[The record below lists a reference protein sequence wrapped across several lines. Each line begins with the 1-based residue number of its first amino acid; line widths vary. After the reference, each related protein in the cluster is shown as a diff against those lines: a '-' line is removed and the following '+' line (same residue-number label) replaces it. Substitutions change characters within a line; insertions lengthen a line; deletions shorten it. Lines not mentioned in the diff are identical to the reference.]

1 MAFRKKRKDPFH
13 EIQSCLQ
20 KRDYKGALDWFNTLL
35 QKDKKNTQIRLR
47 FADTLVLAGSKREA
61 VKQYRVV
68 ADELAEKGFMIRA
81 IAINKKIVHLDPS
94 QTDIHEKLAT
104 MNEDRSTATSRRP
117 RLADALTRPDAPIRR
132 EALQA
137 PAEPPVSLAP
147 PPVAREEAGPPE
159 TLPQLSLEESME
171 MEFGAGAEEPEEPIA
186 AALPEEAEEKE
197 DAEEEE
203 VALEIEVGEE
213 APASLSG
220 GFELMEEAAAS
231 TEPSEGPADE
241 PPDFSEEPMEFGL
254 GTEATEEVAE
264 AEIEVVTL
272 EEEESESPEIVLSL
286 EPAAEESVAEPEE
299 VVVAEVVEFEA
310 PSTTPEEAALVGS
323 GEEMEVV
330 ELNLEPEPA
339 MAEDGIESLMSA
351 LGEDIDSL
359 IDSIIDDV
367 GSSAMGDKPTEDEHP
382 THIPL
387 FSDLSTPEFID
398 VAILLVRRVGKV
410 GETIVR
416 EGDPGDSMFIISTGE
431 VRATVESNGQQLPVA
446 TLRDGDFF
454 GEMAVLSGEPRT
466 ATVTAVKNT
475 ELLELS
481 RENLS
486 EICSRH
492 PHVEAKIRLAYDE
505 RVARSRS

>member
-1 MAFRKKRKDPFH
+1 MAFRKKRKDPFR

-20 KRDYKGALDWFNTLL
+20 KRDYKGALNWFNTLL

-47 FADTLVLAGSKREA
+47 FADTLVLAGRKREA

-68 ADELAEKGFMIRA
+68 ADELADKGFMIRA

-104 MNEDRSTATSRRP
+104 MNEDRSSSTSRRP

-132 EALQA
+132 EAPQA
-137 PAEPPVSLAP
+137 PAEPPVSPAP
-147 PPVAREEAGPPE
+147 SPVAREEARPPE
-159 TLPQLSLEESME
+159 ALPELSLEESME
-171 MEFGAGAEEPEEPIA
+171 MEFGSGAEEPEESAAPIVA
-186 AALPEEAEEKE
+186 APPE
-197 DAEEEE
+197 DVEEEE
-203 VALEIEVGEE
+203 VALEIEMGEE

-220 GFELMEEAAAS
+220 GFELMEDAAAS

-254 GTEATEEVAE
+254 GTEASEEIAE

-272 EEEESESPEIVLSL
+272 DEQESESPEIVLSL

-310 PSTTPEEAALVGS
+310 PSTAREEPALVGS

-339 MAEDGIESLMSA
+339 MAEDGIESLISA

-367 GSSAMGDKPTEDEHP
+367 GSSAMGDKPMEDEHP

-431 VRATVESNGQQLPVA
+431 VRATIESNGQQLPSGGLSSTISSGVGES
-446 TLRDGDFF
+446 TL
-454 GEMAVLSGEPRT
+454 
-466 ATVTAVKNT
+466 
-475 ELLELS
+475 
-481 RENLS
+481 
-486 EICSRH
+486 
-492 PHVEAKIRLAYDE
+492 
-505 RVARSRS
+505 

>member
-1 MAFRKKRKDPFH
+1 MAFRKKRKDPFR

-20 KRDYKGALDWFNTLL
+20 KRDYKGALNWFNTFL
-35 QKDKKNTQIRLR
+35 QKDKKNIQIRLR
-47 FADTLVLAGSKREA
+47 FADTLVLAGRKREA

-68 ADELAEKGFMIRA
+68 ADELADKGFMIRA

-104 MNEDRSTATSRRP
+104 MNEDRSSSTSRRP

-132 EALQA
+132 EAPQA
-137 PAEPPVSLAP
+137 PAEPPVSPAP
-147 PPVAREEAGPPE
+147 SPVAREEARPPE
-159 TLPQLSLEESME
+159 ALPELSLEESME
-171 MEFGAGAEEPEEPIA
+171 MEFGSGAEEPEESAAPIVA
-186 AALPEEAEEKE
+186 APPE
-197 DAEEEE
+197 DVEEEE
-203 VALEIEVGEE
+203 VALEIEMGEE

-220 GFELMEEAAAS
+220 GFELMEDAAAS

-254 GTEATEEVAE
+254 GTEASEEIAE

-272 EEEESESPEIVLSL
+272 DEQESESPEIVLSL

-310 PSTTPEEAALVGS
+310 PSTAREEPALVGS

-339 MAEDGIESLMSA
+339 MAEDGIESLISA

-367 GSSAMGDKPTEDEHP
+367 GSSAMGDKPMEDEHP

-431 VRATVESNGQQLPVA
+431 VRATIESNGQQLPVA

-481 RENLS
+481 RENLR